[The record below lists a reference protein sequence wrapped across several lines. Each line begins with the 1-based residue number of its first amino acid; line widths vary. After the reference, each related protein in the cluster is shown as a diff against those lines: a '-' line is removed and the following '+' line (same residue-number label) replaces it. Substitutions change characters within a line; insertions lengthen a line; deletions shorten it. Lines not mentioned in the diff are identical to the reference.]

1 MSAISTP
8 PLPVALTIAGS
19 DSSAGAGLQADL
31 KAFAAHGVY
40 GLCAVTS
47 VVAEIPGEVVAWEAV
62 DPVLLRQQLDCVAS
76 GFPIGAAKTGMLATP
91 ALVDAVCAFLWEWRG
106 RFPVVVDPVMVASSG
121 DRLLVE
127 AAIAGYRERLLPMAA
142 VATPNLAE
150 AAVLLDVEMADLQN
164 GSLEDAAREFS
175 DRYRC
180 PVLIKG
186 GHWQQ
191 GDDAVDVLWD
201 GASIHRFA
209 ARRIGGVDTHGTG
222 CTLSA
227 AIAAQLARGRPLV
240 EAIDGAKRYI
250 TAAITQALVW
260 SREGKADGIRV
271 LNHFPVGVGTAD
283 GRE

>member
-1 MSAISTP
+1 MPATAIAP
-8 PLPVALTIAGS
+8 PPVALTIAGS

-31 KAFAAHGVY
+31 KTFAAHGVY
-40 GLCAVTS
+40 GLSAVTS

-62 DPVLLRQQLDCVAS
+62 DPVLLRQQLDCAAS

-91 ALVDAVCAFLWEWRG
+91 ALVDAVCAFLWEQCG

-121 DRLLVE
+121 DPLLVE

-142 VATPNLAE
+142 LATPNLAE
-150 AAVLLDVEMADLQN
+150 AAVLLDVEVADLQI

-186 GHWQQ
+186 GHWQR

-201 GASIHRFA
+201 GAAIHRFS
-209 ARRIGGVDTHGTG
+209 ARRIVGVDTHGTG

-227 AIAAQLARGRPLV
+227 AIAARLARSMPLA

-250 TAAITQALVW
+250 TAAIAQASTW
-260 SREGKADGIRV
+260 SRDGTPDGIRV
-271 LNHFPVGVGTAD
+271 LNHFPRVD